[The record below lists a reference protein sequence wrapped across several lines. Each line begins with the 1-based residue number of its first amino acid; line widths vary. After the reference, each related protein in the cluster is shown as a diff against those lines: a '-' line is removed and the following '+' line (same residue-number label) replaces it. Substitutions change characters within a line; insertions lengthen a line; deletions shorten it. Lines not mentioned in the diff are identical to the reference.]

1 MVESTPAIAQ
11 TKLIIMVI
19 NKEILKSIEVK
30 AKESIRLRANLCLHT
45 SPDEKVQKMINVL
58 LPGTEM
64 PIHRHL
70 NSDETL
76 TILKGKVTIIYFDD
90 DGHTKER
97 IEMSQISGT
106 NVVDIPKGVW
116 HNVEVSEPVTLLEI
130 KEGPYRPL
138 NENEIL

>member
-1 MVESTPAIAQ
+1 
-11 TKLIIMVI
+11 MVI
-19 NKEILKSIEVK
+19 NKEILNSIELK
-30 AKESIRLRANLCLHT
+30 AKESGRLRANLCLHT

-58 LPGTEM
+58 LSGTEM

-76 TILKGKVTIIYFDD
+76 VILQGKVIIIYFDD

-97 IEMSQISGT
+97 IEMSQNSGT
-106 NVVDIPKGVW
+106 NVVDIPRGVW
-116 HNVEVSEPVTLLEI
+116 HTVEVTEPVALLEI

-138 NENEIL
+138 NENEILY